1 MSVTEHELRVQM
13 EELFETMPTHE
24 NGRLEKYEVR
34 EFCIA
39 M

>member
-13 EELFETMPTHE
+13 EELFETMDTNE

-34 EFCIA
+34 EFCIS